1 MRRTIQ
7 FCSQRNQV
15 FYWRRRIPNSA
26 GFVDFSLGTR
36 DWHIAQQ
43 LSSLLALESER
54 AFVVLREGKMTEEQ
68 VQAFL
73 KQCFLKHQS
82 KLRSLTVLALDSGHD
97 IRDEISANLVAAHAH
112 LALANGGLN
121 GQAEPTGDAVFDR
134 NATKMADRIADMM
147 WSDGGTARLRRE
159 IADFLGEQPTSVD
172 VAVARTAKLN
182 AMAAAELAAADEL
195 SSRSGTSQVER
206 SRQLAALLAISA
218 EPTPQAPV
226 ARAAHSPT
234 HAGSSSAPSMPAAQT
249 GTLDFALEMVERWVE
264 TGTHSA
270 EFGKVKLRVI
280 EEFVDCTGCVTLQE
294 IRQADIWK
302 WMRVMERLPR
312 NHGKSPDDADLT
324 LTQRAERASMS
335 GQNRLQTI
343 GQKTIKKNL
352 TILGNLLGAAR
363 KAGIEGLAELSTSIQ
378 DGAVTGAGRTDRPAF
393 EVQDLLDLFKG
404 PVWTGCRS
412 QARRNEAGNLII
424 QDGLYWCPLISAHTG
439 LRREEVAGMRVDDVE
454 LQAAV
459 QVFVIRENC
468 NRGLKTIASART
480 IPVPPAILRLGF
492 AKYVAER
499 QRMKDADL
507 FPELRSSTA
516 FGEKLDYNFSKALD
530 LALGNRRVLNGRS
543 KSFHSLRHFVA
554 TELGRHQDI
563 KDKTV
568 EDLLGHENVG
578 TTNRIYKDATPVE
591 VMLAAIERLPDLAAS
606 AREALRHARIGAP
619 RSRNKTRSAA

>member
-1 MRRTIQ
+1 
-7 FCSQRNQV
+7 
-15 FYWRRRIPNSA
+15 
-26 GFVDFSLGTR
+26 
-36 DWHIAQQ
+36 
-43 LSSLLALESER
+43 
-54 AFVVLREGKMTEEQ
+54 MTEEQ

-82 KLRSLTVLALDSGHD
+82 KLRNLTVLALDSGHD
-97 IRDEISANLVAAHAH
+97 IQDEISANFVAAHAH

-121 GQAEPTGDAVFDR
+121 GQAEQTGDAEFDR
-134 NATKMADRIADMM
+134 SVRKMADRVADMM

-159 IADFLGEQPTSVD
+159 LADFLGERPGSMD
-172 VAVARTAKLN
+172 VAIARTAKLN
-182 AMAAAELAAADEL
+182 AMAAAELAVADEL
-195 SSRSGTSQVER
+195 SSRAGTSQVER
-206 SRQLAALLAISA
+206 SRQLAALLAMSA
-218 EPTPQAPV
+218 DPTTSAARQAPV
-226 ARAAHSPT
+226 AVAADQSLHTVSTRESPVL
-234 HAGSSSAPSMPAAQT
+234 AART
-249 GTLDFALEMVERWVE
+249 GTLAFAREMVERWIE

-335 GQNRLQTI
+335 GKSQVLTI
-343 GQKTIKKNL
+343 GPKTIKKNL

-378 DGAVTGAGRTDRPAF
+378 EGAQTGAGRNDRPAF
-393 EVQDLLDLFKG
+393 EAQDLLNLFKG
-404 PVWTGCRS
+404 PVWTGCQS
-412 QARRNEAGNLII
+412 PARRNIAGNLII

-459 QVFVIRENC
+459 PVFVIRENC

-499 QRMKDADL
+499 QRLKDANL
-507 FPELRSSTA
+507 FPELRAAANTA
-516 FGEKLDYNFSKALD
+516 FGEKLDYSFSKALD
-530 LALGNRRVLNGRS
+530 LTLGKKRLVNGRS

-578 TTNRIYKDATPVE
+578 TTNRIYKDATLVE
-591 VMLAAIERLPDLAAS
+591 VMLAAIERLPDLTAS

-619 RSRNKTRSAA
+619 RCRNKTRRSVA